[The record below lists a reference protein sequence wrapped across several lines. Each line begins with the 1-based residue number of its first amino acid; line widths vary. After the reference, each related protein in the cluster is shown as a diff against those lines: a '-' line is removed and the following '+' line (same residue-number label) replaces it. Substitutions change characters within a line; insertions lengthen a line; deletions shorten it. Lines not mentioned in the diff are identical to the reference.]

1 VALPAEN
8 QKWPPEIW
16 QPIFAKYAEWA
27 AWYSGDP
34 NQLADVYSRLVETP
48 NPRGRFWAKEIR
60 NERKVMLHVPIAG
73 DIAETS
79 ADLLFSEVPDIS
91 IPEAHDE
98 RAPDGAK
105 EAQDRIWEIIDAG
118 GVQSKLL
125 EAAEAAAAL
134 GGVFIGPAWDFEV
147 ADYPILRVVQADC
160 ALPEFAWGYLRAVT
174 LWRVLENDGR
184 TVWRHV
190 ERHEPGVIL
199 HALYRGTEDNLGR
212 RVALTARPET
222 ATLPEVIQ
230 LPPALSN
237 TLAIRYVPN
246 VRPNR
251 TFRSH
256 PIGAYLGRSDY
267 AGSEGL
273 MDALDEVYTCWQ
285 REIRLAKARGIVPE
299 EWLERVEDGGGIG
312 SVLRFDEDRE
322 FFVGMAMDSSGG
334 QTKLE
339 MFQPAIRYQE
349 YERTCLHYLERII
362 SAAGYSPQS
371 FGLHIEG
378 RAESGTALRIRERK
392 SLITSQ
398 KKRRFW
404 EPAVADV
411 LWMMLVIDRE
421 IFGNRSIEPYRPN
434 IALEDS
440 IADSFHEVAQSVELL
455 ARAKAASTRTLVEML
470 HPDWDSEQVDAEVQ
484 RILQE
489 QGMLLPD
496 PLQVGID

>member
-1 VALPAEN
+1 MALPAEG
-8 QKWPPEIW
+8 QKWPPELW

-34 NQLADVYSRLVETP
+34 NQLAEVYSRLVETP
-48 NPRGRFWAKEIR
+48 SPRGRFWARELR
-60 NERKVMLHVPIAG
+60 NERKVMLHVPVAG

-91 IPEAHDE
+91 IPEAHEE

-105 EAQDRIWEIIDAG
+105 ETQDRLWKIIDSG
-118 GVQSKLL
+118 GVHNKLL

-134 GGVFIGPAWDFEV
+134 GGVFIGPAWDLEV
-147 ADYPILRVVQADC
+147 ADHPILRVVQADC

-174 LWRVLENDGR
+174 LWRVLETDGR

-199 HALYRGTEDNLGR
+199 HALYRGTDDNLGR

-222 ATLPEVIQ
+222 AALPEVVQ
-230 LPPALSN
+230 LPPAMEN
-237 TLAIRYVPN
+237 TLAIRYVSN
-246 VRPNR
+246 ARPNR

-256 PIGAYLGRSDY
+256 SIGAYLGRSDY
-267 AGSEGL
+267 AGAEGL
-273 MDALDEVYTCWQ
+273 MDALDEAYTSWQ
-285 REIRLAKARGIVPE
+285 RDLRMAKARGIVPE
-299 EWLERVEDGGGIG
+299 EWLERPDG
-312 SVLRFDEDRE
+312 SSALRFDEDKE
-322 FFVGMAMDSSGG
+322 FFIGVYGDPSGG
-334 QTKLE
+334 QVKPEL
-339 MFQPAIRYQE
+339 FQPAIRFQE
-349 YERTCLHYLERII
+349 HEATCLHYLERII

-421 IFGNRSIEPYRPN
+421 VFGRREIEPYRPN
-434 IALEDS
+434 VALEDS

-455 ARAKAASTRTLVEML
+455 SRAKAASTRTLVEML
-470 HPDWDSEQVDAEVQ
+470 HPDWDAEQVDAEAE

-489 QGMLLPD
+489 QGALVPD